1 MAEYLETKLERLKAK
16 LDELKR
22 NLPLD
27 NIPLST
33 ILEIESIEREIGY
46 LTSDTLYYDFDE
58 DISIN

>member
-58 DISIN
+58 DISVN